1 MHPVDLRPPW
11 LLRHLGETRTPR
23 TRQPKLIQN
32 LLLGDLLGAPED
44 VDLAEIGEPELVQ
57 MHLRPERDEADERVL
72 RQERDGLPHGHLDV
86 LELLLDDA
94 GVDHEE
100 EYRGRRRGRAALV
113 EGHAGGRGGAG
124 EEVLDGGA
132 LREELGGDVG
142 LGDGGVVGREVVAGE
157 AERADPDLG
166 SEVDAGEGVEEG
178 RAGGLAAERRV
189 RERRR
194 GERLG
199 RADRGD
205 RGGER
210 HDAAARLHLGARP
223 GVPGEAD
230 GVRAVRVRAAAAAAE
245 DRPPWR
251 VGAVARRAAVGEVVG
266 MGSEQI
272 GGGARGVCLSSRS
285 RRVAAF
291 ALLEAW
297 LVSFRFVFIF
307 LFECAFDSDGRGGEP
322 AKLACDGWMRF
333 VATCRLGEVSPR
345 RMMCSVSVSDCG
357 SYTM

>member
-230 GVRAVRVRAAAAAAE
+230 GVGAVRVRGGRHGRGGIGRHGGWE
-245 DRPPWR
+245 RWR
-251 VGAVARRAAVGEVVG
+251 GERRSERWWGWGASRSEEVRVVSVSRRA
-266 MGSEQI
+266 
-272 GGGARGVCLSSRS
+272 
-285 RRVAAF
+285 RVASR
-291 ALLEAW
+291 LLPCW
-297 LVSFRFVFIF
+297 RLGSFRFVSF
-307 LFECAFDSDGRGGEP
+307 LFFFSSVRSTRTDVVASPPSWRAMVGCVSWRLADLARSLRDG
-322 AKLACDGWMRF
+322 
-333 VATCRLGEVSPR
+333 
-345 RMMCSVSVSDCG
+345 
-357 SYTM
+357 